1 MAFASALYSD
11 FTMKTTFYNL
21 IISLFALYCSCSP
34 LTGDAARLPDG
45 DSVTVTFAVSCPETQ
60 IATRALDPS
69 QEKAIRNLNVYLFHK
84 TTDISKHIYSN
95 DGTQRIDATLV
106 KGEYDLFVI
115 ANAGGNLG
123 ELTRE
128 QAETRALNI
137 SDESDLTRNDALPM
151 SARQP
156 VTANQNA
163 VIPVSLVR
171 LTAKVEFSLTIA
183 PTVSGQIVL
192 QTVQLMN
199 APRSVSY
206 FADNRTSGELL
217 NFPKQNITGNTFSG
231 TYYVPENLQGINAAI
246 KDQKDKNP
254 SNAPVGATYLYVQG
268 TTYGRQVAYY
278 IYLGG
283 NNIDDF
289 NIQRNHQYVV
299 QANISGINTIDTR
312 VSTVDLTFGAIKN
325 PCNVGETVTSS
336 VTLKCTNSPARQ
348 IYLSA
353 MLAEGGGTLT
363 VNGSAWTPG
372 AAMPFCKG
380 NEARTVPVT
389 LVPNRSGLIRIRFTV
404 SDDQGYITYLELTTY
419 CQQSYPVTTVF
430 SENSW
435 SKTAHTPLKFS
446 VNTNQQNN
454 TSGFNIK
461 YELLKGAGD
470 MYYGSSIKLTDGQ
483 SLTSGS
489 NNPSTGLTFPFNFT
503 PTAIGT
509 VSFRLTFTGANGQA
523 SVVEKTYDGIAPY
536 KINIT
541 PDFAHIQPSGT
552 SVTSDGYTGI
562 YYKNFT
568 VRLLAS
574 ADKALVKPVSLN
586 IGLQYK
592 LGEYKTSLTPTI
604 TPQNKNGEVT
614 INAGSKTG
622 YTALITY
629 AASCIGYNAGMGS
642 KIIFP
647 GFYMVPKQNYAT
659 GEHREDA
666 SITSYK
672 ITSAADNTIEYT
684 LLTPPK

>member
-1 MAFASALYSD
+1 MRKAFIHIILFIVMVLYS
-11 FTMKTTFYNL
+11 
-21 IISLFALYCSCSP
+21 C
-34 LTGDAARLPDG
+34 ARPM
-45 DSVTVTFAVSCPETQ
+45 DSASGTSDSTNVTFNISCPETEM
-60 IATRALDPS
+60 ATRALDPS
-69 QEKAIRNLNVYLFHK
+69 QEKAIRDLNIYLFHK
-84 TTDISKHIYSN
+84 TTDISKHIFSN
-95 DGTQRIDATLV
+95 DGAKQIDATLV

-128 QAETRALNI
+128 QAEARALNI
-137 SDESDLTRNDALPM
+137 SEESDLTRNDALPM

-183 PTVSGQIVL
+183 PAVSGQIVL

-206 FADNRTSGELL
+206 FADNRASGELL

-231 TYYVPENLQGINAAI
+231 TYYVPENLQGIHSTI
-246 KDQKDKNP
+246 TDQKDKNP
-254 SNAPVGATYLYVQG
+254 SNAPAGATYLYVQG

-283 NNIDDF
+283 NNTGDF
-289 NIQRNHQYVV
+289 NVARNHQYVI
-299 QANISGINTIDTR
+299 QATINGINTIDTR
-312 VSTVDLTFGAIKN
+312 VSTVDLTFGAIQN

-353 MLAEGGGTLT
+353 MLAEGGGTLN

-380 NEARTVPVT
+380 NETRTVPVT
-389 LVPNRSGLIRIRFTV
+389 LIPSRSGLIRIRFTV

-419 CQQSYPVTTVF
+419 CQQSYPVTTSF
-430 SENSW
+430 TENSW
-435 SKTAHTPLKFS
+435 SKTAHTPLTFS
-446 VNTNQQNN
+446 VKANQQNN
-454 TSGFNIK
+454 TSGFTIR
-461 YELLKGAGD
+461 YELLQGAGD
-470 MYYGSSIKLTDGQ
+470 MYYGGIKLSDGQ
-483 SLTSGS
+483 SVSSSG
-489 NNPSTGLTFPFNFT
+489 NTPSTGTSFPFSFT
-503 PTAIGT
+503 PTAVGT
-509 VSFRLTFTGANGQA
+509 ASFRLTFTGANGQA
-523 SVVEKTYDGIAPY
+523 SVIEKTYDGIAPY

-568 VRLLAS
+568 LRLLAT
-574 ADKALVKPVSLN
+574 ADKTLVKPVTLS
-586 IGLQYK
+586 IGLQYR

-604 TPQNKNGEVT
+604 TTQHKTGTVT
-614 INAGSKTG
+614 LSAGSKTG
-622 YTALITY
+622 YTDLITY

-642 KIIFP
+642 KIIYP

-666 SITSYK
+666 SVTSYK
-672 ITSAADNTIEYT
+672 ITSDDDNSIEYT

>member
-1 MAFASALYSD
+1 MGLYSCAHPVKSAVE
-11 FTMKTTFYNL
+11 T
-21 IISLFALYCSCSP
+21 S
-34 LTGDAARLPDG
+34 
-45 DSVTVTFAVSCPETQ
+45 DSANVTFNISCPETEM
-60 IATRALDPS
+60 ATRALDPS
-69 QEKAIRNLNVYLFHK
+69 QEKAIRDLNIYLFHK

-95 DGTQRIDATLV
+95 DGTRRIDATLV

-128 QAETRALNI
+128 QAETRTLNI
-137 SDESDLTRNDALPM
+137 SEESDLTRNDALPM

-183 PTVSGQIVL
+183 PAVSGQIVL

-206 FADNRTSGELL
+206 FADNRASSGGLVS
-217 NFPKQNITGNTFSG
+217 FAKQNITGSTFSG
-231 TYYVPENLQGINAAI
+231 TYYVPENLQGIHSTI
-246 KDQKDKNP
+246 TDQKDKNP
-254 SNAPVGATYLYVQG
+254 SNAPAGATYLYVQG

-283 NNIDDF
+283 NNTGDF
-289 NIQRNHQYVV
+289 NVARNHQYVI
-299 QANISGINTIDTR
+299 QANINGINTIDTR
-312 VSTVDLTFGAIKN
+312 VSTVDLSFGAIQN

-353 MLAEGGGTLT
+353 MIAEGGGTLS

-380 NEARTVPVT
+380 NETRTVPVT
-389 LVPNRSGLIRIRFTV
+389 LVPSRSGLIRIRFTV

-419 CQQSYPVTTVF
+419 CRQSYPVTTSF
-430 SENSW
+430 TENSW
-435 SKTAHTPLKFS
+435 GKTAHTPLKFS

-489 NNPSTGLTFPFNFT
+489 NDPSTGLTFPFNFT
-503 PTAIGT
+503 PTVIGT
-509 VSFRLTFTGANGQA
+509 ASFRLTFTGANGQT
-523 SVVEKTYDGIAPY
+523 SVVEKTYDGIGPY

-568 VRLLAS
+568 LRLLAT

-604 TPQNKNGEVT
+604 TTQNKNGEVT
-614 INAGSKTG
+614 ISAGSKTG
-622 YTALITY
+622 YTDLITY

-666 SITSYK
+666 SVTSYK
-672 ITSAADNTIEYT
+672 ITSDGDNSIEYT

>member
-1 MAFASALYSD
+1 M
-11 FTMKTTFYNL
+11 
-21 IISLFALYCSCSP
+21 
-34 LTGDAARLPDG
+34 
-45 DSVTVTFAVSCPETQ
+45 
-60 IATRALDPS
+60 ATRALDPS
-69 QEKAIRNLNVYLFHK
+69 QEKAIRDLNIYLFHK
-84 TTDISKHIYSN
+84 TTDISKHIFSN
-95 DGTQRIDATLV
+95 DGAKQIDATLV

-128 QAETRALNI
+128 QAEARALNI
-137 SDESDLTRNDALPM
+137 SEESDLTRNDALPM

-183 PTVSGQIVL
+183 PAVSGQIVL

-206 FADNRTSGELL
+206 FADNRASGELL

-231 TYYVPENLQGINAAI
+231 TYYVPENLQGIHSTI
-246 KDQKDKNP
+246 TDQKDKNP
-254 SNAPVGATYLYVQG
+254 SNAPAGATYLYVQG

-283 NNIDDF
+283 NNTGDF
-289 NIQRNHQYVV
+289 NVARNHQYVI
-299 QANISGINTIDTR
+299 QATINGINTIDTR
-312 VSTVDLTFGAIKN
+312 VSTVDLTFGAIQN

-353 MLAEGGGTLT
+353 MLAEGGGTLN

-380 NEARTVPVT
+380 NETRTVPVT
-389 LVPNRSGLIRIRFTV
+389 LIPSRSGLIRIRFTV

-419 CQQSYPVTTVF
+419 CQQSYPVTTSF
-430 SENSW
+430 TENSW
-435 SKTAHTPLKFS
+435 SKTAHTPLTFS
-446 VNTNQQNN
+446 VKANQQNN
-454 TSGFNIK
+454 TSGFTIR
-461 YELLKGAGD
+461 YELLQGAGD
-470 MYYGSSIKLTDGQ
+470 MYYGGIKLSDGQ
-483 SLTSGS
+483 SVSSSG
-489 NNPSTGLTFPFNFT
+489 NTPSTGTSFPFNFT
-503 PTAIGT
+503 PTAVGT
-509 VSFRLTFTGANGQA
+509 ASFRLTFTGANGQA
-523 SVVEKTYDGIAPY
+523 SVIEKTYDGIAPY

-568 VRLLAS
+568 LRLLAT
-574 ADKALVKPVSLN
+574 ADKTLVKPVTLS
-586 IGLQYK
+586 IGLQYR

-604 TPQNKNGEVT
+604 TTQHKTGTVT
-614 INAGSKTG
+614 LSAGSKTG
-622 YTALITY
+622 YTDLITY

-642 KIIFP
+642 KIIYP

-666 SITSYK
+666 SVTSYK
-672 ITSAADNTIEYT
+672 ITSDDDNSIEYT

>member
-1 MAFASALYSD
+1 MDNASGTSD
-11 FTMKTTFYNL
+11 STN
-21 IISLFALYCSCSP
+21 
-34 LTGDAARLPDG
+34 
-45 DSVTVTFAVSCPETQ
+45 VTFNISCPETEM
-60 IATRALDPS
+60 ATRALDPS
-69 QEKAIRNLNVYLFHK
+69 QEKAIRDLNIYLFHK

-123 ELTRE
+123 ELTRA
-128 QAETRALNI
+128 QAEARALNI
-137 SDESDLTRNDALPM
+137 SEESDLTRNDALPM
-151 SARQP
+151 SARQA

-183 PTVSGQIVL
+183 PEVSGQIVL

-206 FADNRTSGELL
+206 FADNRASSGALVS
-217 NFPKQNITGNTFSG
+217 FAKQNITGSTFSG
-231 TYYVPENLQGINAAI
+231 TYYVPENLQGIHSTI
-246 KDQKDKNP
+246 TDQKDKKP
-254 SNAPVGATYLYVQG
+254 SNAPAGATYLYVQG

-283 NNIDDF
+283 NNTGDF
-289 NIQRNHQYVV
+289 NVARNHQYVI
-299 QANISGINTIDTR
+299 QATINGINTIDTR
-312 VSTVDLTFGAIKN
+312 VSTVDLTFGAIQN

-353 MLAEGGGTLT
+353 MLAEGGGTLN

-380 NEARTVPVT
+380 NETRTVPVT
-389 LVPNRSGLIRIRFTV
+389 LVPSRSGLIRIRFTV

-419 CQQSYPVTTVF
+419 CRQSYPVTTSF
-430 SENSW
+430 TENSW

-489 NNPSTGLTFPFNFT
+489 NDPSTGLTFPFNFT
-503 PTAIGT
+503 PTAVGT
-509 VSFRLTFTGANGQA
+509 ASFRLTFTGANGQA

-541 PDFAHIQPSGT
+541 PDFAHIQPGGT
-552 SVTSDGYTGI
+552 SITSDGYTGI

-568 VRLLAS
+568 LRLLAT

-604 TPQNKNGEVT
+604 TTQHKTGTVT
-614 INAGSKTG
+614 LSAGSKTG
-622 YTALITY
+622 YTDLITY

-642 KIIFP
+642 KIINP

-666 SITSYK
+666 SVTSYK
-672 ITSAADNTIEYT
+672 ITSDGDNSIEYT